1 MEPLDLIR
9 PNPLPEA
16 YSFTPIR
23 NSPPRTEGAAEED
36 GESEE
41 EASRKRPRVV
51 QQSPQR
57 NRRRWSLCG
66 VLGIVI
72 LVLFVVGA
80 IWFYFARIQDPPSLR
95 IWRSTHVT
103 LSLPVKVPGPY
114 AEELVWQLQSSMRT
128 HLDYY
133 PCVCMHHLTGVV
145 FPPYQVC
152 SVASATGA
160 PPLMMVN
167 PRLKGR
173 GNETDTYWER
183 SVACEGPGVRRER
196 YRTVL
201 VEWWDVRG
209 GGQDMFARFDGE
221 TAWCL
226 QRALDEMTLGDK
238 MCVP

>member
-1 MEPLDLIR
+1 MIR
-9 PNPLPEA
+9 PNPLPGA
-16 YSFTPIR
+16 YSFV
-23 NSPPRTEGAAEED
+23 PPEEPEED

-41 EASRKRPRVV
+41 EASRKRPRV
-51 QQSPQR
+51 QSQSV
-57 NRRRWSLCG
+57 RRSRGCSLCG
-66 VLGIVI
+66 VLGVVT
-72 LVLFVVGA
+72 LVLFLLGA
-80 IWFYFARIQDPPSLR
+80 IWFYFARIRDPLPPPSLR

-103 LSLPVKVPGPY
+103 TSVPVKVPGPH
-114 AEELVWQLQSSMRT
+114 AEELVWLMQSSMRT

-152 SVASATGA
+152 SVASATDV
-160 PPLMMVN
+160 PLMMIN

-201 VEWWDVRG
+201 LEWWDVRC

-226 QRALDEMTLGDK
+226 QRALDEMTLGEK
-238 MCVP
+238 MC